1 LRLVSSNF
9 NDCVIIPEKQQLQQ
23 ELQEL
28 PLDGDSFYTM
38 CRILI
43 FLNGFHK
50 CDKNCADTRKQA
62 LSYFE
67 GKEESYLDRIDNIIQ
82 NDLRKKFKDGIAD
95 L

>member
-1 LRLVSSNF
+1 M
-9 NDCVIIPEKQQLQQ
+9 
-23 ELQEL
+23 
-28 PLDGDSFYTM
+28 Y
-38 CRILI
+38 RILI

-67 GKEESYLDRIDNIIQ
+67 GKDESYLDRIDNIIQ